1 MKVTDVTCQ
10 KQLRDA
16 ELGGVAQDTLC
27 FGLQTVQNGLAAKKV
42 AYCLFIRFILTL
54 LKA

>member
-10 KQLRDA
+10 NHRRDA

-27 FGLQTVQNGLAAKKV
+27 FGLQTVQNGPAVKKV
-42 AYCLFIRFILTL
+42 AYCLFIRFILRL